1 MNSVVLKTEY
11 TGPRVKVEG
20 YSIGGKTGTSEL
32 LNPKGGYYKDRNL
45 TSFIGIFPTNNP
57 KYVVYTAI
65 EYPKKEIGTNQRMTG
80 ARVNAPLVK
89 DIIINLINLFNISK
103 DNSEK
108 LLKVDTNTL
117 YRKLN
122 ATI

>member
-1 MNSVVLKTEY
+1 MCIRDS
-11 TGPRVKVEG
+11 G
-20 YSIGGKTGTSEL
+20 YSVGGKTGTSEL
-32 LNPKGGYYKDRNL
+32 LNPNGGYYKDRNL

-65 EYPKKEIGTNQRMTG
+65 EYPKKETGTKQRMTG

-89 DIIINLINLFNISK
+89 DIIINIISLFNISK
-103 DNSEK
+103 DRK
-108 LLKVDTNTL
+108 DDLLKVDTNFL

-122 ATI
+122 ATV

>member
-1 MNSVVLKTEY
+1 MLFI
-11 TGPRVKVEG
+11 PRL
-20 YSIGGKTGTSEL
+20 SIQKS
-32 LNPKGGYYKDRNL
+32 
-45 TSFIGIFPTNNP
+45 
-57 KYVVYTAI
+57 
-65 EYPKKEIGTNQRMTG
+65 GTNQRMTG
-80 ARVNAPLVK
+80 ARVNAPLVR

>member
-1 MNSVVLKTEY
+1 
-11 TGPRVKVEG
+11 
-20 YSIGGKTGTSEL
+20 
-32 LNPKGGYYKDRNL
+32 
-45 TSFIGIFPTNNP
+45 
-57 KYVVYTAI
+57 
-65 EYPKKEIGTNQRMTG
+65 MTG

-89 DIIINLINLFNISK
+89 DIIINMINLFNISK